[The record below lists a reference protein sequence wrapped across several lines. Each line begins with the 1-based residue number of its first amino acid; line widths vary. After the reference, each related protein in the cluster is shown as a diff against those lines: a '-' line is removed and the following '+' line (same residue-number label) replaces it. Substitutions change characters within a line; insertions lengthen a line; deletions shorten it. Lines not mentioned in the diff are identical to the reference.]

1 MQGSV
6 VRTAES
12 NRIDR
17 KPLPSVAALTS
28 NKEPHSE
35 CDRAWAARAEQTMW

>member
-1 MQGSV
+1 MLFEPQ
-6 VRTAES
+6 

-17 KPLPSVAALTS
+17 KSLPSAAALTS
-28 NKEPHSE
+28 NKERRCE